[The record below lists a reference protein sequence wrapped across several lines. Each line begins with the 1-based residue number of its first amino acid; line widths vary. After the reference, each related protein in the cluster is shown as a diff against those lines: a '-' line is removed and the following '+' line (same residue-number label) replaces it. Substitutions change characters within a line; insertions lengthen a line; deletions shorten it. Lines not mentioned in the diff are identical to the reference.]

1 MADSD
6 SSEEESIHSLAD
18 VPVLRY
24 ADPRDPIAIYTFLGL
39 ATLPRLRPGNPL
51 RLLPRE
57 MVLKIARFAHGYRA
71 GWEGVGRAGQL
82 ADAVDVSNYSDVC
95 GLALKMP
102 PMRSGIHYV
111 EIDLRIAWFGT
122 RIFFESADNSRHES
136 FGLELTY
143 WEDDHD
149 DDGERESDKAVDLFY
164 VAGRPGARRVDM
176 QRISAF
182 NDCWTWCDGPVIF
195 GCLVDMVLDCVTFR
209 INGVDGPCVRF
220 PGFPWRSGWA
230 WTICPTMGA
239 TKGLGT
245 MLRAKLNI
253 TRGVSSRAQPLRR
266 PRGGCWSSRTTPG
279 PRRSISRG
287 SVRIA
292 FCARFLTWRDGFT
305 ISSRS
310 MTCINS
316 IIL

>member
-6 SSEEESIHSLAD
+6 SSEENSIHSLAD

-24 ADPRDPIAIYTFLGL
+24 ADPRDPNAIYTFLGL

-57 MVLKIARFAHGYRA
+57 MVLKIARFARDGYRA

-82 ADAVDVSNYSDVC
+82 ADAVDVSNFSDVSHS
-95 GLALKMP
+95 LALKMP
-102 PMRSGIHYV
+102 PMRSGVHYV

-122 RIFFESADNSRHES
+122 RIFFESADDSRPES

-149 DDGERESDKAVDLFY
+149 GDEELESDKAVDLFY

-176 QRISAF
+176 QRIRAF
-182 NDCWTWCDGPVIF
+182 NDCWTWCDSPVTF

-220 PGFPWRSGWA
+220 PGFPWRSGVR
-230 WTICPTMGA
+230 MGVDYLPDYGGNEKNNDPITGEAQYYPRCVVSCA
-239 TKGLGT
+239 T
-245 MLRAKLNI
+245 
-253 TRGVSSRAQPLRR
+253 P
-266 PRGGCWSSRTTPG
+266 PTTPCWMLVESEHPRTAAEHLARVG
-279 PRRSISRG
+279 PDRPLCQLADLEGR
-287 SVRIA
+287 VHD
-292 FCARFLTWRDGFT
+292 FLTIHD
-305 ISSRS
+305 
-310 MTCINS
+310 MH
-316 IIL
+316 